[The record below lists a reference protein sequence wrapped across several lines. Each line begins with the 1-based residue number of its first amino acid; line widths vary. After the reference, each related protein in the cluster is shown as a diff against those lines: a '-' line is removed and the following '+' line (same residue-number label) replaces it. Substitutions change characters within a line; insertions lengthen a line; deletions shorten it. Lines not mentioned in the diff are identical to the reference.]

1 MAAGNA
7 ARAAARTARNSDRQ
21 HAISYAGGIAKWAEK
36 VMVIYRQ
43 NAEARDNRKPKE
55 ERAKLMADAA
65 NELILLYDQAGL
77 VIAKNDGAT
86 INEVL
91 SLIRLMTADHGAILS
106 NHDLKSVEVYDE
118 SRIRFVNAVREDIGI
133 GRQHFDAQKYL
144 Q

>member
-1 MAAGNA
+1 
-7 ARAAARTARNSDRQ
+7 
-21 HAISYAGGIAKWAEK
+21 
-36 VMVIYRQ
+36 MVIYRQ